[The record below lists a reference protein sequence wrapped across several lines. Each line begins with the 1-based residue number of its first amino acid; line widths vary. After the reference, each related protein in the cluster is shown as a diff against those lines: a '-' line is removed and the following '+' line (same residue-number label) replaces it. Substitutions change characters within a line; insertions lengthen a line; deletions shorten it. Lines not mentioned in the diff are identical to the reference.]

1 MTSSTAQTA
10 EQLLLQITSN
20 LCSSW
25 DGETSE
31 LLSLLAGSETQH
43 PDRSAT
49 LQQLLP
55 QLQTAAERQQIYLQP
70 RTTWADQ
77 NLPGMTGPV
86 AFFSAEFGL
95 HESLPIYSG
104 GLGILA
110 GDHLKSASDLGVPML
125 GLSLFYHEGF
135 FHQSFDAQG
144 WQQESWSQLDLSQL
158 PLTEQRMPDGQ
169 SLRIAVEL
177 PDSLVRLR
185 ILRLSAGRSGL
196 LLLDANLPENSA
208 SDRQL
213 TARLYSPGQQI
224 RIRQELLLG
233 IGGMRALQAIGV
245 TPAVVHLNEG
255 HCAFAPL
262 EDLRRRMVEDHLSF
276 SAARAAAAAAVVFTT
291 HTSVPA
297 GHDRFPAAMA
307 AAHLQPLAASAGID
321 VANLLALGK
330 TNPADSDEAFCMTA
344 LAFRMSRFHNAV
356 SALHGKVTR
365 SMWSALWPDRSP
377 DQVPIGHIT
386 NGVHP
391 GTWLAPSLRKLYS
404 RILPQNWE
412 QQPSTAADWQAL
424 TLLDDR
430 ELWQTHCSLR
440 HRLLHDV
447 ARRSGCQNLDP
458 HALTVGFAR
467 RFATY
472 KRADL
477 IFRDLNLLSRLL
489 QDSTRPIQLLFA
501 GKAHPADEQGKLIL
515 QHIWQLAAQP
525 PFRGRVVVLPDYSI
539 DLARRLVQG
548 VDVWLNT
555 PRRPQEASGTSGQK
569 AALNGALNWSTLDGW
584 WAEAWNG
591 SNGFAIGDT
600 TDCTDPEIQDQRDA
614 LSLYQVLQQQ
624 ILPRFYERDP
634 GGLPV
639 SWLQMMKN
647 SITSLGWQ
655 YSSHR
660 MVQDYAALAWRPAT
674 KFQASSVV
682 PGS

>member
-1 MTSSTAQTA
+1 LTTSPAPAA
-10 EQLLLQITSN
+10 ENLLQQLTNN
-20 LCSSW
+20 LWWSW
-25 DGETSE
+25 DADCPD
-31 LLSLLAGSETQH
+31 LLSSLAGGQSHQ

-55 QLQTAAERQQIYLQP
+55 QLQLAAERQQVYLQS
-70 RTTWADQ
+70 RTTWADR
-77 NLPGMTGPV
+77 NLQGLTGPV

-135 FHQSFDAQG
+135 FHQSFDAHG

-158 PLTEQRMPDGQ
+158 PLSEQRRPDGQ
-169 SLRIAVEL
+169 SLRISVEL
-177 PDSLVRLR
+177 PESTVQLR
-185 ILRLSAGRSGL
+185 ILRLAAGRSSL

-208 SDRQL
+208 ADRQL
-213 TARLYSPGQQI
+213 TARLYAPGQQI

-262 EDLRRRMVEDHLSF
+262 EDLRRRMVEDGLTF
-276 SAARAAAAAAVVFTT
+276 SAARDVAAAGVVFTT
-291 HTSVPA
+291 HTSVAA
-297 GHDRFPAAMA
+297 GHDRFPAPMA
-307 AAHLQPLAASAGID
+307 AAHLQPLAASAGLD
-321 VANLLALGK
+321 VAQLLALGK
-330 TNPADSDEAFCMTA
+330 TNPADADEAFCMTA
-344 LAFRMSRFHNAV
+344 LAFRMSRFHNGV
-356 SALHGKVTR
+356 SALHGQVTR
-365 SMWSALWPDRSP
+365 SMWSGLWPGRSP

-391 GTWLAPSLRKLYS
+391 GTWIARSLKKLYTLF
-404 RILPQNWE
+404 LPQDWE
-412 QQPSTAADWQAL
+412 YQPGTAANWQAL
-424 TLLDDR
+424 QQLDDQK
-430 ELWQTHCSLR
+430 LWQTHCSLR
-440 HRLLHDV
+440 QRLLHIV
-447 ARRSGCQNLDP
+447 AQRAGCQPLDP
-458 HALTVGFAR
+458 QTLTIGFAR
-467 RFATY
+467 RFAAY

-477 IFRDLNLLSRLL
+477 IFRDLDLLARLL
-489 QDSTRPIQLLFA
+489 QNSNRPVQLLFA

-515 QHIWQLAAQP
+515 QRIWQLATQP
-525 PFRGRVVVLPDYSI
+525 PFRGRVVILADYSI
-539 DLARRLVQG
+539 DLARQFVQG

-569 AALNGALNWSTLDGW
+569 AAINGVLNCSTLDGW

-591 SNGFAIGDT
+591 SNGFAIGDAS
-600 TDCTDPEIQDQRDA
+600 DCPDPELQDQHDA

-624 ILPRFYERDP
+624 IIPPFYERDP
-634 GGLPV
+634 GGLPGK
-639 SWLQMMKN
+639 WLQMMKN
-647 SITSLGWQ
+647 SIISLGWQ

-660 MVQDYAALAWRPAT
+660 MVRDYAALAWQPAT
-674 KFQASSVV
+674 EFQTSAVV
-682 PGS
+682 PDN